1 MIFINAHTHHL
12 EKDENILSIYQATP
26 LDAQLSSPFSISIH
40 PWDIGKGFT
49 MADVE
54 SKIHCKTCIAVGETG
69 LDKLRPDYKEQI
81 RFFIQHIQL
90 AKAYKKPL
98 IIHCVKAFDDCIAI
112 LKKEKFNGGVLFH
125 GFNKHPQLALQLLKH
140 GYFIGLGASFLKE
153 NHNFDRFLQEIEL
166 NQILFETDNQTDVS
180 ILDLY
185 SRAQQ
190 LFPNLDVK
198 QKMSNNFKNWK
209 EK

>member
-1 MIFINAHTHHL
+1 M
-12 EKDENILSIYQATP
+12 
-26 LDAQLSSPFSISIH
+26 
-40 PWDIGKGFT
+40 
-49 MADVE
+49 
-54 SKIHCKTCIAVGETG
+54 
-69 LDKLRPDYKEQI
+69 
-81 RFFIQHIQL
+81 
-90 AKAYKKPL
+90 
-98 IIHCVKAFDDCIAI
+98 
-112 LKKEKFNGGVLFH
+112 FH
-125 GFNKHPQLALQLLKH
+125 GFNKHPQLALQLLNH